1 MNNSRVLILSDTHF
15 PYEKPMY
22 FNWIKK
28 LKAKIKPTNVI
39 HIGDLADF
47 NSLSF
52 FDKSPSLKSA
62 SFEIIDAKKK
72 IKKLELIF
80 PEMNILLGNHDIRIQ
95 RLGEKAGIP
104 DSFFKSLNQI
114 LGIKPNWTWNQKLI
128 LTLPNGNQVF
138 FTHHF
143 KANVLSSSKELG
155 MSFVAGHL
163 HTVSNLAYW
172 SSPTALNF
180 AMTVGCSIDPKHD
193 AFKYG
198 KNFIKRPIIS
208 VGSIINS
215 QPALHS
221 MPLDSNGDYTGKL

>member
-22 FNWIKK
+22 FNWIRK

-95 RLGEKAGIP
+95 RLGEKAGIT

-114 LGIKPNWTWNQKLI
+114 LGIKSNWTWNQKLI

-155 MSFVAGHL
+155 MSYVCSHQ
-163 HTVSNLAYW
+163 HTKASIEYW
-172 SSPTALNF
+172 SSPTSLNF
-180 AMTVGCSIDPKHD
+180 AMIVGSSINPKSE
-193 AFKYG
+193 AFKYA

-208 VGSIINS
+208 VGAIINN
-215 QPALHS
+215 QPVIYA
-221 MPLDSNGDYTGKL
+221 MPLDNNGEWTGAL